1 MEEGTGLGLSEPT
14 ASSAAPDDGAARDR
28 LGPITAAAL
37 LGSFFSLLRRM
48 NVSLHY
54 VRFLAGIPG
63 SRVEARDDLS
73 GLQALEAM
81 VFILADIS
89 WIPRQGAG

>member
-48 NVSLHY
+48 NNY
-54 VRFLAGIPG
+54 VRFLAGI
-63 SRVEARDDLS
+63 
-73 GLQALEAM
+73 
-81 VFILADIS
+81 S
-89 WIPRQGAG
+89 WIPHRSAG

>member
-48 NVSLHY
+48 NNY
-54 VRFLAGIPG
+54 VRSLAGIPG
-63 SRVEARDDLS
+63 SRITARDDPDGYS
-73 GLQALEAM
+73 G
-81 VFILADIS
+81 I
-89 WIPRQGAG
+89 RCHGGAG